1 MRLAEVAENVELHV
15 DASSDFA
22 MTAQVKGPDEAK
34 VTDLGKSLGG
44 ALSLAR
50 MKAQA
55 EGEKELAQLLDFAGV
70 KPDGDEFRLELA
82 VPLDVIKQQLAFC
95 REQKDAQGAKPQEAT
110 PTP

>member
-1 MRLAEVAENVELHV
+1 
-15 DASSDFA
+15 
-22 MTAQVKGPDEAK
+22 MTAQVKGADEAK

-55 EGEKELAQLLDFAGV
+55 EGEEKLAQLLDFAKV
-70 KPDGDEFRLELA
+70 RPDGNEFKLELA

-95 REQKDAQGAKPQEAT
+95 SEQQDTQAPDPREE
-110 PTP
+110 PTPREASPAP